1 MSAAD
6 ILQCVAC
13 SNRAIYL
20 RERESFHFL
29 SLSISLS
36 RSVVYMAMHL
46 ARGPVSRD
54 NDGIP
59 CVIRLGCGR
68 VFAHKREINRF
79 CLAIE
84 GPMAEHLVIYMVDV
98 LFGSIHIHAL
108 MSGIRSSISCTTQ
121 STHFCASF
129 IIDQSNRWMDGSIN
143 LMQKLSICRHI
154 NIAVHTF
161 ICHTK
166 YRDKHLASL
175 SSPSTS
181 SL

>member
-1 MSAAD
+1 
-6 ILQCVAC
+6 
-13 SNRAIYL
+13 
-20 RERESFHFL
+20 
-29 SLSISLS
+29 
-36 RSVVYMAMHL
+36 MAMHL

-98 LFGSIHIHAL
+98 LFGSIHIHSL

-154 NIAVHTF
+154 NICCAHFHLSHQIQRQTPGVSIITINIIIVSVSVCDAVTNRHQQ
-161 ICHTK
+161 
-166 YRDKHLASL
+166 
-175 SSPSTS
+175 STS
-181 SL
+181 A